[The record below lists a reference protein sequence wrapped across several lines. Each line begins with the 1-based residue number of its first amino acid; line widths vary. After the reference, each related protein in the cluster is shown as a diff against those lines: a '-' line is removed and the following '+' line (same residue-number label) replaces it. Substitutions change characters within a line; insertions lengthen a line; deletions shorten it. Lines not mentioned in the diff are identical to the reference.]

1 VRKQPYIN
9 FSGQEVPL
17 NNGVPMRSGW
27 TLLANDEELYP
38 TLSQEDIYMLS
49 LK

>member
-1 VRKQPYIN
+1 
-9 FSGQEVPL
+9 VPL
-17 NNGVPMRSGW
+17 KNGIPVRSGW
-27 TLLANDEELYP
+27 CMLEKDEVPYP

>member
-1 VRKQPYIN
+1 
-9 FSGQEVPL
+9 
-17 NNGVPMRSGW
+17 MRSGW